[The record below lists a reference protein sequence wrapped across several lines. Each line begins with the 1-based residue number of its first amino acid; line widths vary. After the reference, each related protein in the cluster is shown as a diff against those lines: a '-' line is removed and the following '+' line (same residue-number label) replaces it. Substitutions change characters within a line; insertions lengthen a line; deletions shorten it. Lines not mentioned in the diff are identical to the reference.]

1 MTSATFVPRTEA
13 RPSSP
18 LTIRSLTL
26 ALVWLAVASGAIVF
40 SEPAPVDALTMM
52 LIVALPIVGLVSIR
66 PLLLGLFA
74 AALVAAATAFFA
86 TLISYDSHTSTTHSV
101 ISLYLYAAAFVFG
114 AFVAQDPL
122 NRIRFIL
129 GAYICAAFV
138 AATAGM
144 AGYFHLVPGAEDLFT
159 KYGRAAGTF
168 KDPNVYGAFLVPAVV
183 YALHLVVTR
192 PLLRTLVPGCALLM
206 LAFAVLLSFSRGAWV
221 NLAIGVAAYGY
232 LSFVTSDTNLHRLR
246 LVLVAALGAIALLG
260 LVAVVLHSP
269 ELGEQLTSRASL
281 TQSYDVGPEGRFG
294 GQWKAATLAVTHPFG
309 IGALQFTARYH
320 DEDVHNVY
328 LNMFLNAGWV
338 GGFVYLSLILMTVV
352 LGFSHLLRRCPTQS
366 MFIVVYAA
374 FLGVIVEGLIVDTDH
389 WRHVYLILA
398 LLWGV
403 MAVPAP
409 RAAEAEVS
417 PGGSSATPDTDTADA
432 PAAASALRLP
442 ERRSC
447 RIVGT
452 ARQRMPVIEPAPR
465 RLQAERPR
473 RPCRTVYR

>member
-1 MTSATFVPRTEA
+1 MTSATFVPHTAA

-86 TLISYDSHTSTTHSV
+86 TLISYDTHTSATHSL

-122 NRIRFIL
+122 NRVRFIM

-138 AATAGM
+138 AAAAGM
-144 AGYFHLVPGAEDLFT
+144 AGYFHLAPGAEALFT

-192 PLLRTLVPGCALLM
+192 PLLRTFVPGSALLI

-232 LSFVTSDTNLHRLR
+232 LSFVTSDTNLHRLK

-260 LVAVVLHSP
+260 LIAVVLHSP

-338 GGFVYLSLILMTVV
+338 GGFVYLALILTTVV
-352 LGFSHLLRRCPTQS
+352 LGFSHLLRRRPTQS

-374 FLGVIVEGLIVDTDH
+374 FLGVIVEGLIIDTDH

-398 LLWGV
+398 LLWGM
-403 MAVPAP
+403 MAVPTT
-409 RAAEAEVS
+409 RASEVE
-417 PGGSSATPDTDTADA
+417 SSTSMPNTETATDLDEMPTTADA
-432 PAAASALRLP
+432 PPLP
-442 ERRSC
+442 ERRAG
-447 RIVGT
+447 RILGT
-452 ARQRMPVIEPAPR
+452 ARQQIPAIEPEPR

-473 RPCRTVYR
+473 RPGRTVYR